1 MKQKVSESIAD
12 LRLAVVDE
20 VAKKRLEI
28 DPSSEDC
35 LKKADFGALA
45 KIVREEAKSLDLR
58 SFKVNAAQDVGKIE
72 KQLKRYISSPNRL
85 KEFCRVVGEQLF
97 VSGKVSLSGL
107 HPDTARLLIGVVRDL
122 GVIRGKAR
130 GMSGEKLLSS
140 LRQVD
145 KKIEKFISD
154 NTRGQEE
161 EGGSEKAARLNT
173 ISYGTLNKQHIRI
186 ARAIKKVEQ
195 NIIKELP
202 RDIQR
207 ELERRPLFNGDDLK
221 SASRRVQHQVQC
233 LVKLGVVHVSDGVG
247 EGRVYAYPHGSV
259 TQGNFE
265 SQLSPQARERLGAEL
280 HQELRKKYSGKA
292 RRIGIAASRDEGV
305 PSLLDK
311 MRVHFLSERTGLKPG
326 HIVLGLKYFAQQGLL
341 QNDED
346 GYVLSS
352 IGRDAGLGV
361 RAVEA
366 VRRARSN
373 GTDGSD
379 KALLDAFIEQASR
392 ESELRASAHYS
403 LSNDAP
409 GMPRTVIMDEI
420 KFPTNTVETG
430 LLQDAIARTQSG
442 ETSAQLAI
450 VGGLLVGDPA
460 LARKGVR
467 SWTSGIRSREDQI
480 PLADDLFD
488 HLKSPTIHVAGRAED
503 VLAERRAYLQA
514 LREKAV
520 HNGATREAVSEDAL
534 RGFVDRL
541 NNQSQYSQM
550 QNLAVQIA
558 DWSRFISLV
567 AQPLEMKL
575 GRALYESEAIQERT
589 GIEMNELEIIRAI
602 SQEIMEKGSL
612 DACQADIHSRFG
624 EYLAFAEKDDS
635 LLLEKLNQVL
645 DPGREQ
651 VARGQVVSRSGMRLS
666 MIDAQQRG
674 PIYDVA
680 VVPTHNYGKLPRA
693 NPTAGYE
700 GWLRAQ
706 LNLGRRIAPMHL
718 LFDTGETVGELSSHG
733 AWIISGGTMQGSAS
747 QMTDLYYSLNQDRAR
762 RDATVYGRPPQSSFV
777 VVSGGVH
784 EGKITQAIE
793 YQIVTPKLLQ
803 VLESNR
809 ERGLPRKKATLY
821 VTSDWQIGSP
831 TMKPAMVLSGL
842 IDAVDRGCEEILI
855 NGDIRQG
862 MNYLRYTQ
870 EAQLVEY
877 PLNGLD
883 SQGQYI
889 YELLNPVLD
898 YIWRKKAQDPT
909 FKPPVFRIL
918 PGNHE
923 SNTQANKGLQGTWFV
938 QDIAEKIREN
948 YAAHLG
954 DDRRA
959 ADRYVICPEKY
970 VDHDGT
976 QVDYPMI
983 YVNRTEDMGICLQ
996 MTHYN
1001 NSGSKGS
1008 SFAPTVTKVANA
1020 VHSLGVVEPHIR
1032 IESHMHVPGFMV
1044 RNGVVSIRTGANAT
1058 GSAFEQHLLY
1068 ENCAESN
1075 LHITLDSHHVPTFF
1089 VATRAYQETRD
1100 AALIE
1105 KLHAVGLLREFGSF
1119 EQYCFERRKLVSL
1132 KERGNP
1138 TNLTTEEFRGPHQ
1151 RHNAVPAMDFR
1162 GLDGTRD
1169 THAV

>member
-1 MKQKVSESIAD
+1 MKQKVTQSISD
-12 LRLAVVDE
+12 LRLAVVDDI
-20 VAKKRLEI
+20 AKKHLGV
-28 DPSSEDC
+28 DLAQLDS
-35 LKKADFGALA
+35 LKGVDFGGLA
-45 KIVREEAKSLDLR
+45 RIVREEARNLDLGK
-58 SFKVNAAQDVGKIE
+58 FKVGRCQDLSKIE
-72 KQLKRYISSPNRL
+72 KQLKRYVSSPNRL
-85 KEFCRVVGEQLF
+85 KEFCRALGEQLF
-97 VSGKVSLSGL
+97 ISGKASLSGL
-107 HPDTARLLIGVVRDL
+107 HPDTARLLINVVRDTAK
-122 GVIRGKAR
+122 IRGKAR
-130 GMSGEKLLSS
+130 GMTDEKLLNE
-140 LRQVD
+140 LRRID
-145 KKIEKFISD
+145 KKIENFISH
-154 NTRGQEE
+154 NSRGHEE
-161 EGGSEKAARLNT
+161 EGGDEKAARLNAV
-173 ISYGTLNKQHIRI
+173 SYGALNKQHIRL
-186 ARAIKKVEQ
+186 ARAIRAVEHD
-195 NIIKELP
+195 ILGDMP

-207 ELERRPLFNGDDLK
+207 ELERRPLFNSGEFA
-221 SASRRVQHQVQC
+221 SASKRTQNQC
-233 LVKLGVVHVSDGVG
+233 QRLVKLGIVHVSEGPGDGK
-247 EGRVYAYPHGSV
+247 VYAYPHGAVS
-259 TQGNFE
+259 QGNFE
-265 SQLSPQARERLGAEL
+265 SQLSPQIRERLGGEL
-280 HQELRKKYSGKA
+280 FQELRKKYSGKS
-292 RRIGIAASRDEGV
+292 RRLGIAASRDEGV

-326 HIVLGLKYFAQQGLL
+326 HIVLAVKYFAEQGLL
-341 QNDED
+341 QKDED
-346 GYVLSS
+346 GYVLSA
-352 IGRDAGLGV
+352 IGKDAGLGV

-366 VRRARSN
+366 VRRARSSN
-373 GTDGSD
+373 SEDAD
-379 KALLDAFIEQASR
+379 KALLDVFMEQASQER
-392 ESELRASAHYS
+392 ALRASAHY
-403 LSNDAP
+403 NVPTNGP
-409 GMPRTVIMDEI
+409 GMPPTVIIDEI

-430 LLQDAIARTQSG
+430 LLRDAIGRTQG
-442 ETSAQLAI
+442 PDTPVQLTI

-460 LARKGVR
+460 LQRRGVR
-467 SWTSGIRSREDQI
+467 SWTSGVRSRGDQI
-480 PLADDLFD
+480 PLADDLFN
-488 HLKSPTIHVAGRAED
+488 HLATPILHVSGRAED
-503 VLAERRAYLQA
+503 VVAERWAYLQA
-514 LREKAV
+514 LRERAV
-520 HNGATREAVSEDAL
+520 HNGAGGEAVSEEAL
-534 RGFVDRL
+534 RGFVERL
-541 NNQSQYSQM
+541 NTQSQHTQM
-550 QNLAVQIA
+550 QNLSVQIA
-558 DWSRFISLV
+558 DWSKFISLV
-567 AQPLEMKL
+567 AQPFEMKL
-575 GRALYESEAIQERT
+575 GRALYESETIQERT

-602 SQEIMEKGSL
+602 SEEILGQGSL
-612 DACQADIHSRFG
+612 DACREDIRARFG
-624 EYLAFAEKDDS
+624 DYLSFAEKEDP
-635 LLLEKLNQVL
+635 LLLEKLTHVL
-645 DPGREQ
+645 DPKLEAI
-651 VARGQVVSRSGMRLS
+651 ARGKVVSRSGMRLS
-666 MIDAQQRG
+666 MHDKTGDG
-674 PIYDVA
+674 PVYDVA

-706 LNLGRRIAPMHL
+706 LNLGQRVAPMHL

-733 AWIISGGTMQGSAS
+733 AWIISGGTMQGSES
-747 QMTDLYYSLNQDRAR
+747 KMTDLYYSLNQDRAR

-784 EGKITQAIE
+784 QGKVTQAIE

-809 ERGLPRKKATLY
+809 ERGLPRKSATLY
-821 VTSDWQIGSP
+821 VSSDWQIGSP
-831 TMKPAMVLSGL
+831 TMKPEMVLSGL

-883 SQGQYI
+883 SQAQYI

-898 YIWRKKAQDPT
+898 YIWKKVRQNPD

-983 YVNRTEDMGICLQ
+983 YVNRTEDIGICIQ

-1044 RNGVVSIRTGANAT
+1044 RNGIVNVRTGANAT

-1075 LHITLDSHHVPTFF
+1075 LYITLDSHDVPRFF

-1100 AALIE
+1100 AQLME
-1105 KLHAVGLLREFGSF
+1105 KLHSAGILTEFGSF
-1119 EQYCFERRKLVSL
+1119 EDYCFERRKLVSL
-1132 KERGNP
+1132 KNRGNP
-1138 TNLTTEEFRGPHQ
+1138 TNLTTEEFWGPHR
-1151 RHNAVPAMDFR
+1151 RHNAVPASDFH
-1162 GLDGTRD
+1162 GLDGSANTQP
-1169 THAV
+1169 V